1 MCLAI
6 PAKIIEKDDALA
18 TCRVGESDTHVK
30 ASLMLLDPA
39 PEVGDYVILHA
50 GFAIRILD
58 PKEAEES
65 LNVLRQMAQLHTG
78 EANF

>member
-6 PAKIIEKDDALA
+6 PAKVVEMDDAMA
-18 TCRVGESDTHVK
+18 SCRVGDSETFVK
-30 ASLMLLDPA
+30 ASLMLLDPPPA
-39 PEVGDYVILHA
+39 VGDYVIIHA

-65 LNVLRQMAQLHTG
+65 LAVLRQMAQLHTG